1 MFFLPFLSVSRSLDL
16 LYHACCLQIS
26 LAYTDFDSTHSTS
39 FRAHFVLLLLYS
51 FLMVFKW
58 PNRTFV
64 VFSFR
69 LITLFASKPTIFGFF
84 FASQKFIER
93 LCYSLRVW
101 TKEKKRKRETEKNSN
116 KWHLE
121 VSATPK
127 HQTILDSFFWLFK
140 WKYSNSCTCF
150 DKAVMNIVTHTW
162 KVGRKERNK
171 TTWISFWI
179 LNLWHEMLWSM
190 LSILLW
196 AFLRFVFSAVVV
208 VFFWFSDFVLKLR
221 TLNGILHYFLIGR
234 SLLAPL
240 IDNVFAVCV

>member
-1 MFFLPFLSVSRSLDL
+1 
-16 LYHACCLQIS
+16 
-26 LAYTDFDSTHSTS
+26 
-39 FRAHFVLLLLYS
+39 
-51 FLMVFKW
+51 MVFKW

-69 LITLFASKPTIFGFF
+69 LITLFAFKPTIFGFCCN
-84 FASQKFIER
+84 SHLNNLLNDCVILCVYER
-93 LCYSLRVW
+93 KKKNAR
-101 TKEKKRKRETEKNSN
+101 EKSKRNSN